1 MVISGYSPAL
11 NVLIDSSLSYSSGG
25 LLYSINET
33 TPSAQPPVESIP
45 YETPKTTTTLSYAG
59 NATTPPL
66 TTAAP
71 VATGAGNGGPASQAL
86 PADMFPNTT
95 VIFNTPEELNQTLA
109 LPVHPFDLAKRPAV
123 VEDGK
128 VVLGGAA
135 PSAVPVISS
144 AVPVSSLPVVNA
156 TAPVTLSAVSSR
168 VFMNLAV

>member
-1 MVISGYSPAL
+1 M
-11 NVLIDSSLSYSSGG
+11 
-25 LLYSINET
+25 
-33 TPSAQPPVESIP
+33 
-45 YETPKTTTTLSYAG
+45 
-59 NATTPPL
+59 
-66 TTAAP
+66 
-71 VATGAGNGGPASQAL
+71 
-86 PADMFPNTT
+86 
-95 VIFNTPEELNQTLA
+95 IFNTPEELNQTLA

-144 AVPVSSLPVVNA
+144 AVPVSVLPVVNA